1 MSVQWK
7 KTQHKL
13 SRAVQTDMHN
23 NNNSIT
29 HNKIVMTYTNKY
41 NERHTIT
48 IWHKLLWP
56 MGLSMHWLPDQ
67 RSSKETKKVVSN
79 LNVKKLEL

>member
-1 MSVQWK
+1 MK
-7 KTQHKL
+7 KKNQHKL

-23 NNNSIT
+23 NNNSIK

-48 IWHKLLWP
+48 IWHKLL
-56 MGLSMHWLPDQ
+56 
-67 RSSKETKKVVSN
+67 
-79 LNVKKLEL
+79 